1 MSILTGCKYITLFK
15 YVIFMYNNLITNCIW
30 NNHFQKINRNIMT
43 AWVITEDKVGI
54 IKCDQIIMMEKIYK
68 DIFCLLS

>member
-1 MSILTGCKYITLFK
+1 
-15 YVIFMYNNLITNCIW
+15 
-30 NNHFQKINRNIMT
+30 MT